1 MINRV
6 YLVGNLTRD
15 PQFFK
20 TQSGISYARFT
31 VASTRKLKDTEE
43 TAFINCLAWRGSADY
58 ITQYGKKGSMVVL
71 EGHIT
76 TGSYDDKNT
85 GKKIYTT
92 DVTVEH
98 VKLLNTASSN
108 QSTSQSNSYTN
119 TPVHEV
125 NDDVDFDTG
134 PLLDISSDDLPF

>member
-31 VASTRKLKDTEE
+31 VAATRKLKDSEE

-58 ITQYGKKGSMVVL
+58 ITQYGKKGNMVVI

-76 TGSYDDKNT
+76 TGSYDDRTT
-85 GKKIYTT
+85 GKKVYTT

-98 VKLLNTASSN
+98 VKLLNAASNN
-108 QSTSQSNSYTN
+108 QSTPQAQNYPSNSTQ
-119 TPVHEV
+119 EV
-125 NDDVDFDTG
+125 SDDVEFDTG
-134 PLLDISSDDLPF
+134 PLIDIDSDSLPF